1 MDSGQGLIVCSGYS
15 KNPSMEILPTEI
27 TDVLLLKPR
36 VFGDDRGFFF
46 ESWNKKTFS
55 AAVGRP
61 TEFVQDNYSR
71 SSRGVLRGL
80 HHQVAPSTQGKLV
93 AVLAGSIFDVAVDLR
108 PNSASFGSHV
118 GFELSVEQRTMI
130 WIPPGFAHGFLV
142 MSESADVQYKTT
154 EFYSPAHERC
164 LRWDDPV
171 LNIPWPLS
179 RTAPIL
185 SSKDDKGV
193 AFVDTKF

>member
-1 MDSGQGLIVCSGYS
+1 
-15 KNPSMEILPTEI
+15 
-27 TDVLLLKPR
+27 
-36 VFGDDRGFFF
+36 
-46 ESWNKKTFS
+46 
-55 AAVGRP
+55 
-61 TEFVQDNYSR
+61 
-71 SSRGVLRGL
+71 
-80 HHQVAPSTQGKLV
+80 
-93 AVLAGSIFDVAVDLR
+93 
-108 PNSASFGSHV
+108 
-118 GFELSVEQRTMI
+118 MI

-179 RTAPIL
+179 GTAPIL